1 MRKKHISE
9 PKYLLHLFVSGCTP
23 RSRRV
28 IETVRETC
36 ESQLK
41 NQYSLEIID
50 MYKHPNKVR
59 DEQIMASPT
68 LHKLKPLP
76 EARIIGNMSNTKN
89 LLIGLGLA

>member
-28 IETVRETC
+28 IDTVREAC
-36 ESQLK
+36 ESQMK
-41 NQYSLEIID
+41 DQYRLEIID
-50 MYKHPNKVR
+50 MYKHPDKVR
-59 DEQIMASPT
+59 DEQIVASPT
-68 LHKLKPLP
+68 LHKLAPLP
-76 EARIIGNMSNTKN
+76 EARIIGDMSNSQN